1 MEIKH
6 LRITTIRP
14 FTQSKK
20 IKGKKVS
27 YRGMEV
33 IAYTPTNTKINF
45 MSDMMFE
52 LPLINGEEQTKALME
67 DVSGQ
72 ILIREK
78 ELDKFYSGIINPL
91 KSRR

>member
-14 FTQSKK
+14 FTQSKSVD
-20 IKGKKVS
+20 GKKKS

-33 IAYTPTNTKINF
+33 IAYTPTNSKIKF
-45 MSDMMFE
+45 TSDMVFE